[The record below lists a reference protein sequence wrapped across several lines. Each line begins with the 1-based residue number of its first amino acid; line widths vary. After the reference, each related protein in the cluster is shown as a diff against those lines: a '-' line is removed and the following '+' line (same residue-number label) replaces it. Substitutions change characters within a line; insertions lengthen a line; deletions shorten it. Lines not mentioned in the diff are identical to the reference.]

1 MSTTPDSTIEIPV
14 SLEVPQPELPDTP
27 EVPTEMTDA
36 IDALSSEE
44 GQGVFES
51 ISDWTSQVQ
60 IPDMSDLPKLLDQ
73 LTAMPIWQG
82 IVLVLFGMLYLTTG
96 IKWFKMLFA
105 LNAGVLGGIAGGVL
119 AIRMG
124 APEQWMVGMLIGG
137 IGLAVLAW
145 PLIKTFVCIFGG
157 LVGGVFGRIVFAQIA
172 TQAGHPEWMSYSWIG
187 VVVGALLLAVC
198 AIHLFKFGVMMI
210 TSLQGAIMVC
220 AGLLCILL
228 PLGGFG
234 PSLRNHIET
243 QPHLA
248 FFALIGVTLVGLS
261 IQLMH
266 WTGIRK
272 RAAQA
277 KSEEPAKKEE
287 KKEEK

>member
-1 MSTTPDSTIEIPV
+1 MPTIPV
-14 SLEVPQPELPDTP
+14 PPVELPESIQVPPPEFPDTP
-27 EVPTEMTDA
+27 ELPVDVSDA
-36 IDALSSEE
+36 LDKLSSEE
-44 GQGVFES
+44 GQGVFEA

-60 IPDMSDLPKLLDQ
+60 IPDLSDLSKLLND

-82 IVLVLFGMLYLTTG
+82 IALVLFGMLYLTTG
-96 IKWFKMLFA
+96 IKWFKMLVA
-105 LNAGVLGGIAGGVL
+105 LNAGVLGGLAGGVL

-124 APEQWMVGMLIGG
+124 AADQWMVGMLIGG

-145 PLIKTFVCIFGG
+145 PLVKTFVCIFGG

-172 TQAGHPEWMSYSWIG
+172 TQANHPEWMSYSWIG
-187 VVVGALLLAVC
+187 VVAGALLLAVC
-198 AIHLFKFGVMMI
+198 AIHVFKFGVMMI
-210 TSLQGAIMVC
+210 TSLQGAIMLC

-228 PLGGFG
+228 PVESFG
-234 PSLRNHIET
+234 PALRNHIEIH
-243 QPHLA
+243 PHYA
-248 FFALIGVTLVGLS
+248 FFALLGVTLVGLS

-287 KKEEK
+287 T

>member
-1 MSTTPDSTIEIPV
+1 MPATPDSTIEIPV
-14 SLEVPQPELPDTP
+14 SLEVPQPDLPDTP
-27 EVPTEMTDA
+27 DMPAEVTDV
-36 IDALSSEE
+36 IEKLSSEE
-44 GQGVFES
+44 GQGLFQQ
-51 ISDWTSQVQ
+51 ISDGLDHVQV
-60 IPDMSDLPKLLDQ
+60 PAMSDLPELLDQ

-82 IVLVLFGMLYLTTG
+82 IALALFGMLYLTTG
-96 IKWFKMLFA
+96 IKWFKILVS
-105 LNAGVLGGIAGGVL
+105 LNAGVFGGIAGGVL

-145 PLIKTFVCIFGG
+145 PLMKTFVCLCGG

-228 PLGGFG
+228 PLGSFG

-266 WTGIRK
+266 WMGIRK

-277 KSEEPAKKEE
+277 KSEEAE

>member
-1 MSTTPDSTIEIPV
+1 MPETPESTIEIPV
-14 SLEVPQPELPDTP
+14 SLEAPQPELPELP
-27 EVPTEMTDA
+27 ELPTDVTDA
-36 IDALSSEE
+36 LDTLSSEE
-44 GQGVFES
+44 GQGFFEG
-51 ISDWTSQVQ
+51 ISDAMDHVQV
-60 IPDMSDLPKLLDQ
+60 PTMSDLPELLNQ

-82 IVLVLFGMLYLTTG
+82 IALVLFGMLYLTTG

-105 LNAGVLGGIAGGVL
+105 LNAGVVGGIAGAVL

-172 TQAGHPEWMSYSWIG
+172 TQANHPEWMSYSWIG

-228 PLGGFG
+228 PLGNLG

-277 KSEEPAKKEE
+277 KNEEAEKTEE
-287 KKEEK
+287 K